1 MVCRWC
7 VVLWRYGCA
16 LWAGVRCLR
25 AETRAW
31 WTWRRPTVPR
41 LEPQYHGRWRVSR
54 PSSGWDRVG
63 HAPPWPP
70 GRPSPGPGTQGPRSR
85 PGLGCAPETRGA
97 GLGVGLCRPC
107 ARAACVME
115 GGLGRPAWR
124 GSALGGVGELS
135 RGIRTGRLSAL
146 PRVHPRPID
155 VMVSHAP
162 QGDLVLRRVS
172 RLDAFS
178 GYPSR
183 AWLPGRAAGATTG
196 APEARPPRS
205 SRTRGSASQVSNTHG
220 R

>member
-1 MVCRWC
+1 MCSCGV
-7 VVLWRYGCA
+7 
-16 LWAGVRCLR
+16 WAWVGVRCGLDFGFGVLR
-25 AETRAW
+25 PWAW
-31 WTWRRPTVPR
+31 RTWRRPTVPR

-63 HAPPWPP
+63 HSPPWPP
-70 GRPSPGPGTQGPRSR
+70 GRPSPGFSG
-85 PGLGCAPETRGA
+85 AEIRGA
-97 GLGVGLCRPC
+97 GLGCDGACMRCVRDGGRVRPGPGADRRWAGEAHHGGCPVGVPS
-107 ARAACVME
+107 
-115 GGLGRPAWR
+115 W
-124 GSALGGVGELS
+124 GEVYW
-135 RGIRTGRLSAL
+135 GIRTGRLSAL
-146 PRVHPRPID
+146 PRVYPRPID